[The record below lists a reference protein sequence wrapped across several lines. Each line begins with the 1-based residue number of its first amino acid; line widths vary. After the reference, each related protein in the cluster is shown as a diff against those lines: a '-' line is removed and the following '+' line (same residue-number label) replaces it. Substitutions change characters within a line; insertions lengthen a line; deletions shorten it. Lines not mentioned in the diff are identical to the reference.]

1 MFKLKKSTPSPS
13 VYDQFT
19 SRLDAAIADALD
31 SRIDV
36 REVCDLLNARENALR
51 IRWANSAPLGQAW

>member
-1 MFKLKKSTPSPS
+1 MFHLKSKPNTSA
-13 VYDQFT
+13 YDQFI

-36 REVCDLLNARENALR
+36 REMCDLLAARENALR